1 MCRTYLKLKFSV
13 PHKNNKI
20 LMGRS
25 LASDNEEIFAT
36 ILSCLTVSLSSSSD
50 RSNNPVVTLIP
61 CDFVESTDYV
71 LKVFE
76 IFLLKLW

>member
-1 MCRTYLKLKFSV
+1 
-13 PHKNNKI
+13 
-20 LMGRS
+20 MGRT

-36 ILSCLTVSLSSSSD
+36 ILSCLTVSLSSSD
-50 RSNNPVVTLIP
+50 RSNNPVVALIP